1 MAEDK
6 TDLDT
11 NSENENALNVVEQ
24 ILNDLVD
31 DCVGAVGVA
40 ETTDIEESEDAYPIL
55 LRSLS
60 YPILL
65 RQRQSS
71 SDVNEIKEEEVPVQE
86 SNDSDQQQLLTSKIR
101 LANFAVDPLQHRF

>member
-60 YPILL
+60 YPIETEARLKGLL
-65 RQRQSS
+65 RCIEKDPELAAAAIQGAGGEEVSLDKNFASS
-71 SDVNEIKEEEVPVQE
+71 SDPV
-86 SNDSDQQQLLTSKIR
+86 SD
-101 LANFAVDPLQHRF
+101 HGY

>member
-11 NSENENALNVVEQ
+11 NSENENVLNVVQQ

-71 SDVNEIKEEEVPVQE
+71 SDVNEIKEEKVAVA
-86 SNDSDQQQLLTSKIR
+86 DQRQLLTSKIR
-101 LANFAVDPLQHRF
+101 LANFSAPNILSYSKTNS

>member
-1 MAEDK
+1 MRKMAEDK

-11 NSENENALNVVEQ
+11 NSENENALNVVQQ

-40 ETTDIEESEDAYPIL
+40 DTTDSEESDDAYPIL

-60 YPILL
+60 YPI
-65 RQRQSS
+65 
-71 SDVNEIKEEEVPVQE
+71 ETEAII
-86 SNDSDQQQLLTSKIR
+86 IR
-101 LANFAVDPLQHRF
+101 NQ